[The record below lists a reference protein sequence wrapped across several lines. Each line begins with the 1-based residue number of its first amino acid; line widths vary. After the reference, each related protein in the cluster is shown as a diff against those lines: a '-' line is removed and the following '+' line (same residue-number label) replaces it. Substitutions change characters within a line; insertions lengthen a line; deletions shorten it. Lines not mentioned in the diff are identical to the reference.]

1 MSEEIL
7 IPKMK
12 RIDKEKKSFRIP
24 WLNIAVIILSTLI
37 IIGSTFLNLDI
48 KHYIIPSNLFSDI
61 KPSAEDFIY
70 GISFVP
76 QIPIIIFLCSVLGKK
91 MALFTTILY
100 IILGL
105 FFIPVFALGGGIRYF
120 GEYGFGYILGYIPA
134 ILIAGKILEENYNF
148 WNMIKATILGVL
160 TIHLAG
166 VLYMVIIALIKHA
179 GWNFIT
185 GWVNVQSGIKIIYDI
200 IIAFVLVL
208 IGKYLHSGL
217 KFILE

>member
-12 RIDKEKKSFRIP
+12 RIDKNKKSFRIP

-37 IIGSTFLNLDI
+37 IISSTFLNIDI
-48 KHYIIPSNLFSDI
+48 KHYIIPSNIFSDT
-61 KPSAEDFIY
+61 KLAAEDFIY
-70 GISFVP
+70 EISFIP
-76 QIPIIIFLCSVLGKK
+76 QIPVIIFLCSVLGKR
-91 MALFTTILY
+91 MALTTSILY

-120 GEYGFGYILGYIPA
+120 GEYSFGYILGYIPA
-134 ILIAGKILEENYNF
+134 ILIAGKLLEEKYSF
-148 WNMIKATILGVL
+148 GNMIKATILGVL

-166 VLYMVIIALIKHA
+166 VLYMIIIALIKHA
-179 GWNFIT
+179 GGNFIL
-185 GWVNVQSGIKIIYDI
+185 GWISAQSGIKILYDI